1 MTFYGRSKSQLSSNY
16 KLDFFYI
23 YILGNVLSL
32 LVVLALGLVG
42 RIVAAYV
49 KDLIGC

>member
-1 MTFYGRSKSQLSSNY
+1 MGRDSTTAFHFYNY

-32 LVVLALGLVG
+32 LVALALGLVG